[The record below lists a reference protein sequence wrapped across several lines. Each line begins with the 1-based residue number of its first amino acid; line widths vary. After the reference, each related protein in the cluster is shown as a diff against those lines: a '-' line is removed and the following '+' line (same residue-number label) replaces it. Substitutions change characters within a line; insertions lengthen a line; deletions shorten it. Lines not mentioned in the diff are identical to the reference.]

1 VTADRA
7 DRTDDEDPGAAD
19 SPDDPLPEEIQKRA
33 TRLTRHARTTGDP
46 AAEQRYR
53 EERQSLLAEHD
64 YTARVRESDA
74 TLVLHPEAWIEDG
87 TVRPDRIEDT
97 DDAVEIPLAGPDD
110 DWAVVERHN
119 RQVVDRVAAE
129 HGEAHA
135 ATASALADYA
145 GNHHESRIEHLSDE
159 QLDRFREEYFPRNAW
174 PSDEQ
179 RAVLAESVA
188 IALETSERLDE

>member
-1 VTADRA
+1 VTSDRA
-7 DRTDDEDPGAAD
+7 DRTGDEDRETEQA
-19 SPDDPLPEEIQKRA
+19 SDDPLPADIQERA

-46 AAEQRYR
+46 DAAQRYR
-53 EERQSLLAEHD
+53 DELQSLLAEHG

-74 TLVLHPEAWIEDG
+74 TLVLHPEEWTEDG

-97 DDAVEIPLAGPDD
+97 DDAVEIPLDGPDD

-119 RQVVDRVAAE
+119 RRVVDRVAAE
-129 HGEAHA
+129 YGEPHA
-135 ATASALADYA
+135 DTTIALADYA
-145 GNHHESRIEHLSDE
+145 GNHHESRIEHLTEE
-159 QLDRFREEYFPRNAW
+159 QIDRFREEYFPRNAW

-188 IALETSERLDE
+188 IALEMSEHLDE